1 MSDFEIIFISFPYI
15 KQFYLGCGVYI
26 STVAHADFLRF
37 QKFWGVFFMTL
48 EFSPL
53 YFILD
58 ASSSGFYEGYAFVRC
73 LGRQKTIFFFLFSP
87 CAWSSSF
94 RDAFFS
100 VHFFLDAPSGISGFF
115 WLLHIRINTFKGL
128 GAEFYHIFSLLF
140 FP

>member
-73 LGRQKTIFFFLFSP
+73 LGRQKTIFFFYFHHVHGLLLFVTL
-87 CAWSSSF
+87 SF
-94 RDAFFS
+94 LFI
-100 VHFFLDAPSGISGFF
+100 FFLTLPQV
-115 WLLHIRINTFKGL
+115 
-128 GAEFYHIFSLLF
+128 
-140 FP
+140 